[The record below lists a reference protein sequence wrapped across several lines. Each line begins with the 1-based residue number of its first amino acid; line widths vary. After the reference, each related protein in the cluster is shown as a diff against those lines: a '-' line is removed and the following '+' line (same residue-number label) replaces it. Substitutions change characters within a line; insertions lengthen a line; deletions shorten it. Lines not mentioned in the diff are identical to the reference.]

1 MEQELIKSGHTVVI
15 ERGAGEGSGF
25 SDDLYIKSGCQIF
38 ETACEVYRKSDMIVK
53 VKEPLEPEYNFVREN
68 QVIFTYFHFASCPV
82 LTNAMIKS
90 KAVCIAYE
98 TVARAD
104 KSLPLLVP
112 MSEIAGRMSIQCGAR
127 YLERPMGVLL
137 FCHCL
142 VSSVPALLLTSSSFP
157 LSLSFPSFRLNSAL
171 EKAGEE
177 CFWVAFP
184 AYPRETC
191 LSSALASSAQRL
203 QRWLQ
208 VLVQMSRLWM

>member
-112 MSEIAGRMSIQCGAR
+112 MSEIAGRMSVQCGAR

-142 VSSVPALLLTSSSFP
+142 VSSALVLTSSFP
-157 LSLSFPSFRLNSAL
+157 LSLSFLSFRLNSAL

-177 CFWVAFP
+177 FFWVAFL

-191 LSSALASSAQRL
+191 LFLELGSSAQRL

>member
-1 MEQELIKSGHTVVI
+1 MEQELVKSGHTVVI

-38 ETACEVYRKSDMIVK
+38 ETAREVYRKSDMIVK
-53 VKEPLEPEYNFVREN
+53 VKEPLEPEYDFVREN

-112 MSEIAGRMSIQCGAR
+112 MSEIAGRMSVQCGAR

-142 VSSVPALLLTSSSFP
+142 VSSALLLTSSFP
-157 LSLSFPSFRLNSAL
+157 LPLSFPSFRLDSAL

-177 CFWVAFP
+177 CFWVAFL

-191 LSSALASSAQRL
+191 LFLALASSAQRL